1 MKSSQEIVSFIAS
14 RIGHIY
20 FRPLMYGGTAFGVNL
35 LLYQCHEFW
44 AESMECRSRFSE
56 IFQHVNDEEDCGSA
70 GFAFHYLRMNPNSS
84 EEEQI
89 TYIVQQWKKVSERL
103 GIPIPYHEIEK
114 MSFNAKH
121 IGLIANN
128 K

>member
-1 MKSSQEIVSFIAS
+1 MKSVQEIVSFIAS

-20 FRPLMYGGTAFGVNL
+20 FRPLMYGGTAFGVDI

-44 AESMECRSRFSE
+44 AESMECRPSFSE
-56 IFQHVNDEEDCGSA
+56 IFHDVSNEQDCGAA

-84 EEEQI
+84 EEEQVM
-89 TYIVQQWKKVSERL
+89 YIVQQWQKISERL
-103 GIPIPYHEIEK
+103 GVPVPYNEIEK
-114 MSFNAKH
+114 MFFNVRNL
-121 IGLIANN
+121 GL